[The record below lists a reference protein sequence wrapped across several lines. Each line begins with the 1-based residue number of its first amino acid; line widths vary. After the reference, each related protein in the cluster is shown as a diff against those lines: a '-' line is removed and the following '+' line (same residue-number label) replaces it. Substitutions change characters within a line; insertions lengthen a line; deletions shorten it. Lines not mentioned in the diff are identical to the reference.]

1 MYKGNFI
8 SLEFMPFSSQKE
20 IDELDEGAHKIALL
34 TLEINGSYVTFN
46 IYKQLGTFFQRINNK
61 LILKLDKKLEGE
73 EFLLD
78 ENLHFINFDEIIQK
92 HII

>member
-1 MYKGNFI
+1 MYNGNFI

-20 IDELDEGAHKIALL
+20 IDELDDRKHKIALL

>member
-1 MYKGNFI
+1 MYTGSFI
-8 SLEFMPFSSQKE
+8 SLEFIPFSWQKG
-20 IDELDEGAHKIALL
+20 IDGLDERKRKIALL
-34 TLEINGSYVTFN
+34 TLEINGAYIPFN
-46 IYKQLGTFFQRINNK
+46 IYKQLETFFPRINNK

>member
-1 MYKGNFI
+1 MYVGNFI

-20 IDELDEGAHKIALL
+20 IDELDDRKHKIALL